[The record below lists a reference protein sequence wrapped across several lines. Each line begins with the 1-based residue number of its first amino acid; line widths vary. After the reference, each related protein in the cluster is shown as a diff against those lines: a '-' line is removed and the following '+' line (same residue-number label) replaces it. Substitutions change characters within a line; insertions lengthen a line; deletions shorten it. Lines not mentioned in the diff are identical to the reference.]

1 MATDFSEH
9 FVVMIV
15 NDRHHGSTSEPKRR
29 LYYMTGYTSG
39 RDKANHVT
47 Q

>member
-1 MATDFSEH
+1 MARDSSEH

-15 NDRHHGSTSEPKRR
+15 NDHHHGSTGEPKRR
-29 LYYMTGYTSG
+29 LYYMNGYTSG

-47 Q
+47 E